1 MWKWIMG
8 VSLLSRNWQGFGH
21 RVGRP
26 NYLHVTVG
34 VGVAVATFLAYSSLH
49 CVPNETALVSIA
61 VFNFLFI
68 FLIFPLEGPLLRKV
82 FLLLSGNIVG
92 LAWYLVQSSF
102 GAASAYY
109 VGAYTFEVIHVVVGP
124 IVDLIWIVSVWSLG
138 LSFLASARRR
148 NEKEKEGIN

>member
-1 MWKWIMG
+1 MSGI
-8 VSLLSRNWQGFGH
+8 LLTSWQNSGY
-21 RVGRP
+21 RTRRP

-34 VGVAVATFLAYSSLH
+34 VGVAVAMFLVYSSLH
-49 CVPNETALVSIA
+49 CTPNETALISMA

-92 LAWYLVQSSF
+92 LAWYLVQSSL

-109 VGAYTFEVIHVVVGP
+109 LGVGALKVIYVVIGP
-124 IVDLIWIVSVWSLG
+124 VIDLIWIVSVWSLG
-138 LSFLASARRR
+138 LSFLASTHRR
-148 NEKEKEGIN
+148 NEKEKEGTN

>member
-1 MWKWIMG
+1 MG
-8 VSLLSRNWQGFGH
+8 GISLTINWHSFRH
-21 RVGRP
+21 RRRRP

-34 VGVAVATFLAYSSLH
+34 VGIAVAMFLVYSSLH
-49 CVPNETALVSIA
+49 CMPNKSAQVSIA

-68 FLIFPLEGPLLRKV
+68 FLIFSLEGPLLRKV

-92 LAWYLVQSSF
+92 LTWYLVQSSF

-109 VGAYTFEVIHVVVGP
+109 LGVGAFKVIYVVMWP
-124 IVDLIWIVSVWSLG
+124 IIDLIWIVSFWSLG
-138 LSFLASARRR
+138 LSFLASTQRR